1 MSLDGWARK
10 IFTNPIFP
18 CIFQK
23 ATGAVRPGME
33 LKIIVL
39 RGVYEGIYER
49 LEIIPVVN
57 IHNAEIMSFSNAQT
71 SFIDVSSSLSFSSF

>member
-18 CIFQK
+18 CILQK
-23 ATGAVRPGME
+23 ATGVASSGME

-39 RGVYEGIYER
+39 WSVYEDIYER

-57 IHNAEIMSFSNAQT
+57 NYNAEIMSFSNAQT
-71 SFIDVSSSLSFSSF
+71 SSIWRFLIPVVSSF